1 MFGWLKSD
9 PLKKLQKQHAD
20 ILARSVDFQRKGDL
34 KSCSELMVQA
44 EQLEKQMDAIEQT
57 KTVS

>member
-20 ILARSVDFQRKGDL
+20 ILAGAVEYQRKGDL
-34 KSCSELMVQA
+34 KTYSEMMSQA
-44 EQLEKQMDAIEQT
+44 EKLEKQMDAVEQT
-57 KTVS
+57 KAV